1 MVRSRWLRSVGPGAV
16 AAVIAVGTVAST
28 TSGAGDRPWAPPACG
43 AGSQQLVAAARVSAP
58 ATVDDLGTEPW
69 YRVDAALDRDDAL
82 RAQRLVVGVGAG
94 RFRRASELPAESFV
108 AGPFGRLLLV
118 GTDDGSMSRLAAFDV
133 ARDCLWP
140 VAAERDVIRRAT
152 LDPITGVVYETR
164 VERSTRGDLGVWR
177 RPLDGTAAAVAVLGA
192 SAPDER
198 FGRTFSTEFTWDASN
213 TRLAVQSC
221 GELARRTR
229 FVVAP
234 PGAMDPPVDP
244 EDGPLVGLTADRLV
258 AFAACRGRP
267 CPIVATDLATGA
279 RRVVEPLADR
289 AAVVPGRDRAR
300 VIVERVDRATRTLAA
315 VDLDDEAGLSLGPVP
330 DGLDLVTPLDAASGM
345 RVPPGWILLGPDG
358 RLPDDQAAVQPRL
371 RRISDGMTVGLD
383 EVAS

>member
-1 MVRSRWLRSVGPGAV
+1 MVRSRWLRSVGPGMV

-152 LDPITGVVYETR
+152 LDPITGVVY
-164 VERSTRGDLGVWR
+164 
-177 RPLDGTAAAVAVLGA
+177 
-192 SAPDER
+192 
-198 FGRTFSTEFTWDASN
+198 
-213 TRLAVQSC
+213 
-221 GELARRTR
+221 
-229 FVVAP
+229 
-234 PGAMDPPVDP
+234 
-244 EDGPLVGLTADRLV
+244 
-258 AFAACRGRP
+258 
-267 CPIVATDLATGA
+267 
-279 RRVVEPLADR
+279 
-289 AAVVPGRDRAR
+289 
-300 VIVERVDRATRTLAA
+300 
-315 VDLDDEAGLSLGPVP
+315 
-330 DGLDLVTPLDAASGM
+330 
-345 RVPPGWILLGPDG
+345 
-358 RLPDDQAAVQPRL
+358 
-371 RRISDGMTVGLD
+371 
-383 EVAS
+383 